1 MEVVDVWTG
10 QLACTLQSALRM
22 TNESFAN
29 RLGISPRTVAT
40 WHSDSDVI
48 PRPEM
53 QQLLDSV
60 HEDASAAVRKRF
72 ASMTAATSQA
82 GTAATASK
90 AQALRVAIAVVVR
103 DDEVLMVCRRGDDA
117 SGITWQFPAGVI
129 KPGVRPETTT
139 IRETLDETGVHC
151 AIRQNLGE
159 RLHPVTGVH
168 CMYFLCEYLAG
179 DATNSDVVENV
190 DVTWVAKSTVTRFI
204 PADKIYPPILEVL
217 EEDI

>member
-29 RLGISPRTVAT
+29 RLGISSRTVAT
-40 WHSDSDVI
+40 WHSDPDVI

-72 ASMTAATSQA
+72 ALMTADTGQA
-82 GTAATASK
+82 DAAATFPK

-103 DDEVLMVCRRGDDA
+103 DEDVLLVCRRAEDV

-129 KPGVRPETTT
+129 KPGVRPETAT

-151 AIRQNLGE
+151 AIRQRLGE

-168 CMYFLCEYLAG
+168 CVYFLCEYLAG
-179 DATNSDVVENV
+179 DATNSDAVENV

-204 PADKIYPPILEVL
+204 HADNIYPPILEAL
-217 EEDI
+217 EEEA